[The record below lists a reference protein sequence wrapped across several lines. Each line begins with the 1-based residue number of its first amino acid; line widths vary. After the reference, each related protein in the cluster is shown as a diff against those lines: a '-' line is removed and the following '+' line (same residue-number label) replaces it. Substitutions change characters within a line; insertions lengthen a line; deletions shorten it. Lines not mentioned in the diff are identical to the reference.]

1 MGQLGLAKTIASAA
15 LVLVLGVPDECWAR
29 GHGDDESGESEVAD
43 DDDLGDDDEAP
54 GDAADAESGSS
65 LAAAMAPD
73 AADPES
79 TSAGSSDP
87 HAWSFGPY
95 LRYVVVPSFM
105 IELFV
110 DLAPNVTNAAFGA
123 TARHRTKPGGPMIDF
138 GIGYASYAFT
148 GAFRSKGGTEGDT
161 EWVESSLGLVHL
173 TGSIIWDTPIS
184 SQFAFEYGVGLDFG
198 FITGEFKRTEAYG
211 SPAGYG
217 KCTGVG
223 LPSPEYCAAP
233 ITPGAPTDPYNVK
246 GEQYNVV
253 DESVP
258 AVIGLPML
266 PRLAIRYQP
275 LPELA
280 IRVEGAYGLVQ
291 VWLGL
296 AVAYSP
302 EL

>member
-1 MGQLGLAKTIASAA
+1 MGQLGLGKTIASAA
-15 LVLVLGVPDECWAR
+15 LVLVLGLPDECWAR
-29 GHGDDESGESEVAD
+29 GHGDDEADARDVEDDEETGDDAEAPAD
-43 DDDLGDDDEAP
+43 DAPADDAN
-54 GDAADAESGSS
+54 AESGSS
-65 LAAAMAPD
+65 VAAATAPD
-73 AADPES
+73 A
-79 TSAGSSDP
+79 SDA

-105 IELFV
+105 VELFV
-110 DLAPNVTNAAFGA
+110 DLAPNITNAAFGA
-123 TARHRTKPGGPMIDF
+123 TARYRTKPGGPMIDF

-198 FITGEFKRTEAYG
+198 IITGEFKRTEAYG

-223 LPSPEYCAAP
+223 QPDPAYCAAP
-233 ITPGAPTDPYNVK
+233 ITPGLPTDPYNVK

-275 LPELA
+275 IPELA
-280 IRVEGAYGLVQ
+280 IRAEGAYGLVQ
-291 VWLGL
+291 LWLGL
-296 AVAYSP
+296 SVAYSP